1 MTDDCP
7 MTDAQHRIVTAP
19 KFTAVWCL
27 QSYEGN
33 LAVNLTELGPQ
44 IPSDTHLYW
53 YTAETGVSTV
63 QRL

>member
-1 MTDDCP
+1 MHNNMLWLP
-7 MTDAQHRIVTAP
+7 QNV
-19 KFTAVWCL
+19 TAVWCL

-53 YTAETGVSTV
+53 YTAETGVSAV
-63 QRL
+63 QKL